1 MGKKDPRVD
10 VYIAKSADFAKPILT
25 HLRHVVHEGCP
36 DVEEGIKWGVP
47 AYMHQS
53 ILCMTAAFKAH
64 VRLVFWKGQLV
75 VGKGG
80 ANQFGLITKVGD
92 LPPNA
97 TLLRYVKTAA
107 KLNESTADKRAV
119 AKPAKRTPPVRTPAA
134 LVKGLARNKKAKATF
149 DAFSPSHRTEYIEW
163 IVGAKT
169 DETRDRRIEQA
180 LEWMAEGKSRN
191 WKYMRR

>member
-10 VYIAKSADFAKPILT
+10 VYIAKSVAFAKPILT
-25 HLRHVVHEGCP
+25 HLRDVVHEGCP

-47 AYMHQS
+47 GYVHHG

-64 VRLVFWKGQLV
+64 VRLIFWKGKLV

-80 ANQFGLITKVGD
+80 ADQFGLITKVGD
-92 LPPNA
+92 LPPKA
-97 TLLRYVKTAA
+97 TLVRYVKKAA
-107 KLNESTADKRAV
+107 KLNESMSGKRVMASR
-119 AKPAKRTPPVRTPAA
+119 AKRGATIRAPLPLAKA
-134 LVKGLARNKKAKATF
+134 LARNKKAKATF
-149 DAFSPSHRTEYIEW
+149 DAFSPSHRKEYIEW